1 MHSQLQYSR
10 GMEHPTR
17 QPEASPHAWPESPSS
32 LLMASAWVRVAGALM
47 LAAALWLAVGW
58 ALK

>member
-1 MHSQLQYSR
+1 
-10 GMEHPTR
+10 MEHPNR
-17 QPEASPHAWPESPSS
+17 QTEASPHAWPESPSS

-58 ALK
+58 ALR

>member
-1 MHSQLQYSR
+1 
-10 GMEHPTR
+10 MEHQTR
-17 QPEASPHAWPESPSS
+17 LREAVRNALSEKQQC

>member
-1 MHSQLQYSR
+1 MK
-10 GMEHPTR
+10 R
-17 QPEASPHAWPESPSS
+17 QARQREAVLDALSGKPQS
-32 LLMASAWVRVAGALM
+32 LLMASVWMRVAGALM

>member
-10 GMEHPTR
+10 GMKHPAR
-17 QPEASPHAWPESPSS
+17 QTEAAPNAWPQSPPS

>member
-1 MHSQLQYSR
+1 
-10 GMEHPTR
+10 MEHPPRRT
-17 QPEASPHAWPESPSS
+17 EAAPNAWPQSPPSPPS

>member
-1 MHSQLQYSR
+1 
-10 GMEHPTR
+10 MER
-17 QPEASPHAWPESPSS
+17 QARQREAVRKKPRS
-32 LLMASAWVRVAGALM
+32 LLMASVWMRVAGALM

>member
-1 MHSQLQYSR
+1 MPNAL
-10 GMEHPTR
+10 
-17 QPEASPHAWPESPSS
+17 PENPPS

>member
-1 MHSQLQYSR
+1 MK
-10 GMEHPTR
+10 HPAR
-17 QPEASPHAWPESPSS
+17 QTEAAPNAWPESPPS

-47 LAAALWLAVGW
+47 LAAVLWLAVGW

>member
-1 MHSQLQYSR
+1 MKQWANRREEMLDALSEKPQ
-10 GMEHPTR
+10 
-17 QPEASPHAWPESPSS
+17 S
-32 LLMASAWVRVAGALM
+32 LLMASVWMRVAGALM

>member
-10 GMEHPTR
+10 GMEHQTR
-17 QPEASPHAWPESPSS
+17 LREAVRNALSEKQQC